1 MTRSDWIDNEY
12 ETFITSRRDGV
23 FERAVVCKR
32 RPPNNNTISNSSS
45 LAVLDLTMAAA
56 AAGGGGKA
64 ASGLGVAADIRDSGM
79 SVQQQLLQQQ
89 KFEDMDVALPLHWE
103 SMMRASR
110 RRRACY
116 NNAAAAAPPKLQELD
131 NRNNNNNNNNN
142 GMMMIHRRGGGGGG
156 QEVLEQ
162 QECRAAAASCCK
174 EQKSCSHPQQQQ
186 ESFVVSRRMV
196 TEPFSKM
203 SPVTLARMFEPKYS
217 KFCVNST
224 DFAPV
229 ELVTGGGLADS
240 RSSSFRS
247 QSSCSV
253 ILWGESSTPGEY
265 GGRGD
270 CCMTSSSSVDQSS
283 SSSSATSSRD
293 SNGSSQDAY
302 FDNCSTR
309 LSTDSGQPP
318 RSSHV
323 DVSAAAAA
331 TPAACAAVGAAAI
344 KSCKDARPE
353 AAAAAAGVLPSDVE
367 TAAFGAHG
375 FMESERPAA
384 CRSWL
389 RSPFKWKVPTFGG
402 KSKMTTKAAA
412 AAESS
417 MDTHDHA
424 KVQHEQEQQQ
434 KLQRPQ
440 RQRNV
445 AGRISDMSY
454 MDHAA
459 AVSKLQ
465 RTAAAAAPRH
475 HHHHPCTDC
484 CLVDAA
490 APRSAV
496 APPRHSYSHES
507 SSSSAAATSSCKVLP
522 GASRGAAAGSFS
534 SPPPAREFVMRRS
547 SECYNDKAASSSPAA
562 ECAPQLRRRSVS
574 STHHAAAGHFDRG
587 CSSSSRSDNYVQ
599 QQAAGGER
607 EHRVEKAAAA
617 DTGSL
622 SKARERWLKCMK
634 LLKLPYGRSATE
646 RLAAA
651 ATTGPPAAA
660 APSPHQS
667 SSSVCKMQDQLLQH
681 RPSCSSTPGT
691 AATPLTRISIS
702 SSSDNNNA
710 MRARPSFDEKL
721 MRPARPPSVD
731 ANKPM
736 RSKSM
741 PAAFDRTA
749 PSSSSSLSSS
759 RPKSHVVSAAPG
771 LAGCGS
777 LSSHSPR
784 FPASNNNVAVCENN
798 TRSSSKMSM
807 NQLPAVQ
814 MNNRA
819 SAAAA
824 ASAGGGVASSSP
836 RVKSSPKF
844 SCRRSVSPNIRN
856 NHSPKIINS
865 ATPASIMNN
874 NSQMSELHSA
884 VQGAIAHCKRSH
896 TSTTTSSS
904 QHQSQTTPS

>member
-1 MTRSDWIDNEY
+1 M
-12 ETFITSRRDGV
+12 
-23 FERAVVCKR
+23 A
-32 RPPNNNTISNSSS
+32 
-45 LAVLDLTMAAA
+45 AAAAA

-64 ASGLGVAADIRDSGM
+64 APGLGVAADIRDSGM

-131 NRNNNNNNNNN
+131 NCNNNNN
-142 GMMMIHRRGGGGGG
+142 GMMMIHRRGGGGGQ

-174 EQKSCSHPQQQQ
+174 EQKSSSYPQQ

-283 SSSSATSSRD
+283 SSSATSSRD

-323 DVSAAAAA
+323 DVSAAA
-331 TPAACAAVGAAAI
+331 CAAVGAAAI

-353 AAAAAAGVLPSDVE
+353 AAAAGVLPSDVE

-402 KSKMTTKAAA
+402 KLKMTTKAAAAA

-417 MDTHDHA
+417 MDTHNHA
-424 KVQHEQEQQQ
+424 KVQQEQQQ

-440 RQRNV
+440 RPRNV
-445 AGRISDMSY
+445 PGRISDMSY

-459 AVSKLQ
+459 ALSKLQ
-465 RTAAAAAPRH
+465 RTAAAAAASRHHHHHH

-522 GASRGAAAGSFS
+522 GASSGAAAGSFS

-574 STHHAAAGHFDRG
+574 STLHAAAGHFDRG

-607 EHRVEKAAAA
+607 ERDHRVEKAAAA

-651 ATTGPPAAA
+651 AATGPPAAA
-660 APSPHQS
+660 APLPQQS

-681 RPSCSSTPGT
+681 RPSCSSTPGA

-702 SSSDNNNA
+702 SSADNNNA

-784 FPASNNNVAVCENN
+784 FPTTNNNIAVCENN

-836 RVKSSPKF
+836 KVKSSPKF

-874 NSQMSELHSA
+874 NNNNSQMSELHSA

-896 TSTTTSSS
+896 TSTTSSS
-904 QHQSQTTPS
+904 QHQSHTTASS

>member
-32 RPPNNNTISNSSS
+32 RPPNNNTISSSSS

-56 AAGGGGKA
+56 AAAAAAGGGGKA
-64 ASGLGVAADIRDSGM
+64 APGLGVAADIRDSGM

-131 NRNNNNNNNNN
+131 NCNNN
-142 GMMMIHRRGGGGGG
+142 GMMMIHKRGGGGQ

-174 EQKSCSHPQQQQ
+174 EQKSSSHPQQQQ

-265 GGRGD
+265 GGRRD
-270 CCMTSSSSVDQSS
+270 CCMTSSSSVDQ

-323 DVSAAAAA
+323 DVSAAATPA
-331 TPAACAAVGAAAI
+331 TPAACAAVGAATI
-344 KSCKDARPE
+344 KSCKDARPQ
-353 AAAAAAGVLPSDVE
+353 AAAAGVLPSDVE

-402 KSKMTTKAAA
+402 KSKMTTKPAA

-424 KVQHEQEQQQ
+424 KVQQEQEQQQ

-440 RQRNV
+440 RPRNV

-459 AVSKLQ
+459 ALSKLQ

-496 APPRHSYSHES
+496 APPRHSYSHEY

-522 GASRGAAAGSFS
+522 GASSGAAVGSFS

-562 ECAPQLRRRSVS
+562 ECAPQLKRRSVS

-587 CSSSSRSDNYVQ
+587 CSSSRSDNYVQ
-599 QQAAGGER
+599 QQAAGGERER

-651 ATTGPPAAA
+651 TGTPAAA

-681 RPSCSSTPGT
+681 RPSCSSTPSA

-702 SSSDNNNA
+702 SSSENNNA

-741 PAAFDRTA
+741 PAAFDRSA
-749 PSSSSSLSSS
+749 PSSSSLSSS

-784 FPASNNNVAVCENN
+784 FPATNNNVAVCENN

-874 NSQMSELHSA
+874 NNSQMSELHSA

-896 TSTTTSSS
+896 TSNTTSSF
-904 QHQSQTTPS
+904 QHQSQTTASS